1 MKKDSEPAMLK
12 RFLIILVLTLALV
25 MLIIGLPVSGESD
38 TDNSPVLLWSDTIG
52 AHKTVVSCSSDGR
65 YILAGSDTGILRMYN
80 RNGAVLWTF
89 NRDGKAV
96 RSVAISGNGDY
107 AGAVF
112 LNEEG
117 PSSSA
122 YGEVAVFN
130 RNGSVAWIDSSDP
143 TVELISISDDS
154 TTVYVSAARILYSYS
169 QNGTMLGKN
178 TTDGRIW
185 TLDSSRDGSYA
196 AAGSKITGNRLMA
209 MRKDSVTAWNYSTKI
224 GFGSA
229 DISPDGGSVAA
240 AGYSHLYL
248 FDRNGTVLWHYSGS
262 TDFTSVAVSDKS
274 GYIITGSQYYARLF
288 DTSGSL
294 LWNYVF
300 EGYVNDVGISDD
312 GEDIVAG
319 TFRGVS
325 IFDREGN
332 VLTNYQ
338 TQKAVLDISA
348 ARDGETFA
356 AGSVD
361 SVYVF
366 SSHGKITDDA
376 DPDQPEGTTS
386 PTPDTILPVQQPTP
400 QQSPV
405 PGGLAT
411 ITPVIVGIFVLIK
424 RENEKP

>member
-1 MKKDSEPAMLK
+1 MLK
-12 RFLIILVLTLALV
+12 RFLISIVLTLALV
-25 MLIIGLPVSGESD
+25 MSIIGLPVSGESG
-38 TDNSPVLLWSDTIG
+38 TDNSPVLVLSETIG
-52 AHKTVVSCSSDGR
+52 VHKTIVSCSGDGR

-122 YGEVAVFN
+122 YGEIVFFY
-130 RNGSVAWIDSSDP
+130 RNGSVAWIDSTDP

-154 TTVYVSAARILYSYS
+154 STVYVSAARTLYSYS
-169 QNGTMLGKN
+169 QNGTMIAKN

-185 TLDSSRDGSYA
+185 TLNSARDGSYA
-196 AAGSKITGNRLMA
+196 VAGSKIIGNRLMA
-209 MRKDSVTAWNYSTKI
+209 MRMDGVTAWEYSTKT
-224 GFGSA
+224 GFDSV

-288 DTSGSL
+288 NTSGSL
-294 LWNYVF
+294 IWNYLV

-312 GEDIVAG
+312 GEEIIAG
-319 TFRGVS
+319 TSWGVYT
-325 IFDREGN
+325 FDLEGN
-332 VLTNYQ
+332 ILQNFP
-338 TQKAVLDISA
+338 TQKAVLDIST
-348 ARDGETFA
+348 ARDGESFA
-356 AGSVD
+356 AGTVD
-361 SVYVF
+361 TVYVF
-366 SSHGKITDDA
+366 GSKEGIPREEDL
-376 DPDQPEGTTS
+376 DQPWGSTS
-386 PTPDTILPVQQPTP
+386 PPPDTILPVQQPSP
-400 QQSPV
+400 KQSPFF
-405 PGGLAT
+405 GGLT
-411 ITPVIVGIFVLIK
+411 IVTTVITMLFMRK
-424 RENEKP
+424 K